1 MSISPDSLGVALM
14 RRLDRLALHTAV
26 PGEMTRLYLTPEHKA
41 AAEEVAG
48 WMQAAGMTT
57 RMDAACTVVGRYEGR
72 TSDAPLL
79 LLGSHID
86 TVRNGGKYDGTFGV
100 AAAIQA
106 VDELNRAGE
115 RLPFAIE
122 VLAFGDEEGVRF
134 PMTLTGSKAVAG
146 IFDPKAL
153 DCSDGNGVSLRRAL
167 VDFGGDP
174 DDIARLT
181 RDPAGV
187 LGYVELH
194 IEQGPVLEGEDL
206 PVGIVTAINGA
217 TRATIG
223 VKGWAGHAGTVPM
236 GMRRDALTAAA
247 EMILG
252 IERRCAGQRNLVGTV
267 GQVDVLPGAVNVIPG
282 EVRFTIDVRSPRD
295 DERKAAVADIFELT
309 DGIAARRAL
318 GVTHT
323 VTYDVPAATCGN
335 ELADG
340 LEAAVI
346 RSGIRPRRLPSG
358 AGHDGLAMVNLCPIA
373 MLFVRCRAGVSH
385 SPAESI
391 TAHDADVAVRVL
403 IDFLRHFRA

>member
-1 MSISPDSLGVALM
+1 MSISPDSLGVAVM
-14 RRLDRLALHTAV
+14 RRLDRLAEHTAV
-26 PGEMTRLYLTPEHKA
+26 SGEMTRLYLTPEHKA
-41 AAEEVAG
+41 AAEEVTG
-48 WMQAAGMTT
+48 WMQAAGMAT
-57 RMDAACTVVGRYEGR
+57 RMDAACTVVGRYEGS
-72 TSDAPLL
+72 TPDAPLL

-86 TVRNGGKYDGTFGV
+86 TVRNGGKYDGNFGV
-100 AAAIQA
+100 IAAIQA
-106 VDELNRAGE
+106 VDELHRAGE

-122 VLAFGDEEGVRF
+122 ILAFGDEEGVRF
-134 PMTLTGSKAVAG
+134 PMTLTGSKAVSG
-146 IFDPKAL
+146 IFDPRAL
-153 DCSDGNGVSLRRAL
+153 DCKDAAGITLREAL
-167 VDFGGDP
+167 LAFGGDP

-181 RDPAGV
+181 RDPSHV

-236 GMRRDALTAAA
+236 GMRRDALPAAA

-252 IERRCAGQRNLVGTV
+252 IERRCADQRNLVGTV

-282 EVRFTIDVRSPRD
+282 EVRFTIDVRSPWD
-295 DERKAAVADIFELT
+295 DERKAAVGDIFDLT
-309 DGIAARRAL
+309 DGIGARRAL

-323 VTYDVPAATCGN
+323 VTYDVPAATCSP
-335 ELADG
+335 ELADA
-340 LEAAVI
+340 LESAVV
-346 RSGIRPRRLPSG
+346 RTGIRPRRLPSG

>member
-1 MSISPDSLGVALM
+1 MSISPDSLGVAVM
-14 RRLDRLALHTAV
+14 RRLDRLAEHTAV
-26 PGEMTRLYLTPEHKA
+26 SGEMTRLYLTPEHKA
-41 AAEEVAG
+41 AAGEVAG
-48 WMQAAGMTT
+48 WMQAAGMAT
-57 RMDAACTVVGRYEGR
+57 RMDAACTVVGRYEGNAP
-72 TSDAPLL
+72 DAPLL

-86 TVRNGGKYDGTFGV
+86 TVRNGGKYDGNFGV
-100 AAAIQA
+100 IAAIQA
-106 VDELNRAGE
+106 VDELHRAGE

-122 VLAFGDEEGVRF
+122 ILAFGDEEGVRF
-134 PMTLTGSKAVAG
+134 PMTLTGSKAVSG
-146 IFDPKAL
+146 IFDPRAL
-153 DCSDGNGVSLRRAL
+153 DCKDAAGITLREALRA
-167 VDFGGDP
+167 FGGDP

-181 RDPAGV
+181 RDPSQV

-206 PVGIVTAINGA
+206 PVGVVTAINGA

-252 IERRCAGQRNLVGTV
+252 IERRCADQRNLVGTV
-267 GQVDVLPGAVNVIPG
+267 GEVDVLPGAVNVIPG
-282 EVRFTIDVRSPRD
+282 EVRFTIDVRSPWD
-295 DERKAAVADIFELT
+295 DERKAAVGDIFDLT
-309 DGIAARRAL
+309 DGIGARRAL

-323 VTYDVPAATCGN
+323 VTYDVPAATCSP
-335 ELADG
+335 ELADA
-340 LEAAVI
+340 LEAAVV
-346 RSGIRPRRLPSG
+346 RTGIRPRRLPSG